1 MPSTDI
7 DGSTIIILSEDEA
20 KRVYRRLET
29 APQLD
34 EVEQSIMRKIERDL
48 GL

>member
-1 MPSTDI
+1 MNTDI
-7 DGSTIIILSEDEA
+7 DGSVIIILSTEEA
-20 KRVYRRLET
+20 KRIYRRLET

-34 EVEQSIMRKIERDL
+34 EIEQGVLRKIERDL

>member
-7 DGSTIIILSEDEA
+7 DGSIIIILSDEEA

-29 APQLD
+29 AAQLD
-34 EVEQSIMRKIERDL
+34 EVEQGIQRKIERDL